1 VEELKHPTNWRD
13 LNNYFLDVGSDERK
27 TKALFDWSKK
37 NWKVYAEYLES
48 LSSYCFF
55 IGYPKSGHSLIGSV
69 LDAHSEMIVAH
80 ELHVLKF
87 LDAGFDRNQITFLLL
102 ENSRLFAEFGR
113 TWNSYNYAIP
123 DQWQGKFQSLK
134 IVGDKRGGG
143 TSKRIAETPNMLTR
157 MITVFTPGVKFI
169 HVIRN
174 PFDILTTMIRKDK
187 TYNPVE
193 RTRLL
198 FRLFQTNSAIRSH
211 LPAGQVLDIYHED
224 FVSDPKGQLKR
235 LCSFLGVLAS
245 PEYLES
251 CASIVFE
258 RTHRSRHDVKWSDD
272 AIKIM
277 ERKMQKFDF
286 LKRYTFAK

>member
-1 VEELKHPTNWRD
+1 MEELKRPTEWQE
-13 LNNYFLDVGSDERK
+13 LKKLLLDVGSDESQ
-27 TKALFDWSKK
+27 TKAAFDWSKK
-37 NWKVYAEYLES
+37 NREAYAEDLKS
-48 LSSYCFF
+48 LSGYCIF
-55 IGYPKSGHSLIGSV
+55 IGYPRSGHSLIASA
-69 LDAHSEMIVAH
+69 LDAHSEMVVAH

-102 ENSRLFAEFGR
+102 ENSRLFAKFGR
-113 TWNSYNYAIP
+113 IWNSYNYAIP

-143 TSKRIAETPNMLTR
+143 TSWWISESPDMLER
-157 MITVFTPGVKFI
+157 MVTEFTPGVKFI

-174 PFDILTTMIRKDK
+174 PFDSLATIKLRQRNQSD
-187 TYNPVE
+187 PVE
-193 RTRLL
+193 AFRFF
-198 FRLFQTNSAIRSH
+198 FRLCDTNSAIGSQ

-235 LCSFLGVLAS
+235 LCSFLGIMAS

-258 RTHRSRHDVKWSDD
+258 KPHRSRHDATWTDG
-272 AIKIM
+272 AIKIV
-277 ERKMQKFDF
+277 EKNAELRFPG
-286 LKRYTFAK
+286 